1 MSKNISKLS
10 GRIGLKDNLFQKM
23 SKISLSSK
31 NGGDLNEIKE
41 VAEKYHVGISTVHG
55 AESFYEFLRPE
66 HRAKK
71 AFVCNGSACMC
82 AGTQEP
88 LKKKLQDKLGDDKVG
103 EMFCLGH
110 CYENHAFHYDGEN
123 YAGSDISKIDQIV
136 KGEKI
141 DQEKFFSKSFA
152 STSFLM
158 DDKLSSIDQFKK
170 NLNRFIKTDKKEIIS
185 TLLSSNL
192 TGRGGAGFP
201 AGMKWDFC
209 SKTNSEKK
217 YVVCNADEGDSGAF
231 SDRYL
236 LEDQPL
242 KVLFA
247 MMICGYAIGSDEG
260 VLYIRGEYPKS
271 IEAIN
276 GCINELKDKKLLGK
290 DILGTK
296 FSFDLTICIG
306 QGAYICGEETALIAS
321 IEGRRAE
328 VDVRPPFPVTEG
340 LYKKPTVV
348 NNVETLAAATGILLN
363 GADKFSSIGNKKSA
377 GTKLVCLDSFFKNPG
392 VYEIDMGTSMKKI
405 FNEIG
410 GGFKEP
416 VKALQVGGPLGG
428 VIPIAK
434 AEKLNLDFQEFSA
447 AGFMLGHASIVS
459 IPKNF
464 PMVEYI
470 HHLFEFSAE
479 ESCGKCFPGRLGSY
493 RGKEMFDQAKN
504 KTAKIPL
511 KLLNELLVTMQKG
524 CLCALCG
531 AIPMPIMNI
540 LKYFGDEMKNDMVK
554 DN

>member
-1 MSKNISKLS
+1 MSKNISNLS
-10 GRIGLKDNLFQKM
+10 GRIGLKDNLFKKM
-23 SKISLSSK
+23 SENILSESPKDIS
-31 NGGDLNEIKE
+31 EIAKE
-41 VAEKYHVGISTVHG
+41 YNLGVSTIHG
-55 AESFYEFLRPE
+55 AESFYEFLRPS
-66 HRAKK
+66 HREKK

-82 AGTQEP
+82 AGTQEK
-88 LKKKLQDKLGDDKVG
+88 LKEKLKEKLGNDKVG

-110 CYENHAFHYDGEN
+110 CYENNAFHYDGEN
-123 YAGSDISKIDQIV
+123 YAGKDIEKIDQIL
-136 KGEKI
+136 KGENIK
-141 DQEKFFSKSFA
+141 QEKFFSKSYA
-152 STSFLM
+152 TTSFLM
-158 DDKLSSIDQFKK
+158 DESLSSVNSFQKYLTQF
-170 NLNRFIKTDKKEIIS
+170 LKTNKKEIVK
-185 TLLSSNL
+185 TLLDSNL

-201 AGMKWDFC
+201 TGMKWDFC
-209 SKTNSEKK
+209 SKAQSEKK
-217 YVVCNADEGDSGAF
+217 YVICNADEGDSGAF

-242 KVLFA
+242 KVLFG
-247 MMICGYAIGSDEG
+247 MIICGYVIGSNEG

-276 GCINELKDKKLLGK
+276 GCINELKKSGLLGEN
-290 DILGTK
+290 ILGTD
-296 FSFDLTICIG
+296 FSFDLNICIG

-348 NNVETLAAATGILLN
+348 NNVETLAAASGILIN
-363 GADKFSSIGNKKSA
+363 GADKFAAIGNKKSA

-392 VYEIDMGTSMKKI
+392 VYEIDMGTPMKKV

-410 GGFKEP
+410 GGYTEEI
-416 VKALQVGGPLGG
+416 KAFQIGGPLGG
-428 VIPIAK
+428 VVPIS
-434 AEKLNLDFQEFSA
+434 EIDNLNLDFQEFTSK
-447 AGFMLGHASIVS
+447 GFMLGHASVVS
-459 IPKNF
+459 IPKDF
-464 PMVEYI
+464 PMTEYI

-493 RGKEMFDQAKN
+493 RGKEMFDQAKK

-531 AIPMPIMNI
+531 AIPTPIMNI
-540 LKYFGDEMKNDMVK
+540 LKYFGDEMKSDMVK